1 MHLIFHTTFPLFFLN
16 NLYNFTKIQET
27 FEIFLCKVQS
37 QPHSLLYL
45 RNTLTIKLDSFYF
58 PSVFF
63 SVFWSHIDTHC
74 EGKLWI
80 HLLELLAEMLLCGC
94 LLVFHDQ
101 RGLDLRGHLHSH
113 QLLHDGQGKL
123 EAGARASACNDVA
136 IFLNAGL

>member
-1 MHLIFHTTFPLFFLN
+1 MQSAKPVLLPSVSEEYTDHKARFL
-16 NLYNFTKIQET
+16 
-27 FEIFLCKVQS
+27 
-37 QPHSLLYL
+37 
-45 RNTLTIKLDSFYF
+45 FYF

-101 RGLDLRGHLHSH
+101 RGLDLRGHLRSH

-123 EAGARASACNDVA
+123 KAGARASACNDVA